1 MQETWARRDLQE
13 NREQEVL
20 NMSSC
25 VHVNK
30 LTSSSPFFFFFFFL
44 ANSLFMAS
52 SSSVYWP
59 KEFWCP
65 FSCMPS
71 CVSLHVWIAFS
82 SCTLSVSLLFCLVRL
97 LRWTASL
104 SSLTSFPSA
113 SCHLFLFCQTPWE
126 RHALPMKGSNN
137 LIERLTT
144 ETKSKSM
151 MKPFRLT
158 CFSCPSC
165 HSCVFF
171 VSSLCCQMHFQAA
184 ALQSRSGKERTQEG
198 RDTNANVCVH
208 AKGTTRLHDD
218 VKRRRRR
225 RRSWSER

>member
-30 LTSSSPFFFFFFFL
+30 LTSSSPFFFFFFFFL

-158 CFSCPSC
+158 CFSCPY
-165 HSCVFF
+165 VIP
-171 VSSLCCQMHFQAA
+171 VSSLYPPCVAKCIFKLRHYSLEVEKRGHRKEGIQMQMCVCM
-184 ALQSRSGKERTQEG
+184 QKERLG
-198 RDTNANVCVH
+198 FMMM
-208 AKGTTRLHDD
+208 
-218 VKRRRRR
+218 
-225 RRSWSER
+225 